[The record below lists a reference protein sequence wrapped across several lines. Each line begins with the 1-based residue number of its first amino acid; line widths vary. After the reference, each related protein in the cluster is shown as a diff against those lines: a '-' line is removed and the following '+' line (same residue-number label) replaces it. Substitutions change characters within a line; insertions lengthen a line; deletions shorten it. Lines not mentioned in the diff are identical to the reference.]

1 MLLMNVLTYFDI
13 FIKVVCFYLM
23 YLYNGLQKEI
33 FLGWGCKRLSSH
45 NAPAGALYR
54 RVMEQARYGYL
65 TVPFTPPPQNYFTLQ
80 PIVQVH
86 KIKTHNFYEIKVD
99 F

>member
-1 MLLMNVLTYFDI
+1 MNVLTYLFH
-13 FIKVVCFYLM
+13 KSCM
-23 YLYNGLQKEI
+23 
-33 FLGWGCKRLSSH
+33 FLS
-45 NAPAGALYR
+45 AGALCR

-65 TVPFTPPPQNYFTLQ
+65 TDPFTPPPQKYFHVQ

>member
-1 MLLMNVLTYFDI
+1 MFAYECVNLLSYFHKSCVVLSY
-13 FIKVVCFYLM
+13 VP
-23 YLYNGLQKEI
+23 LQ
-33 FLGWGCKRLSSH
+33 W
-45 NAPAGALYR
+45 AAGALCR

-65 TVPFTPPPQNYFTLQ
+65 TVPFTPPPQKYFSLQ